1 MKKASRIVLLVGS
14 IIGFVGA
21 GALLLTGILFIVFST
36 PVFTDIV
43 KEGIEKGT
51 IHTSSI
57 DPETAATVWQITFLS
72 HGILMLIIAVIMCL
86 SGFFGLRA
94 RKLETKNAY
103 IVSIVFGAMMNEVNL
118 VGSIL
123 GLIAWKRAEN
133 RKAKVVA
140 EQE

>member
-14 IIGFVGA
+14 IVGFVVA
-21 GALLLTGILFIVFST
+21 GILLLTGILFIIFGT
-36 PVFTDIV
+36 PAFADIIR
-43 KEGIEKGT
+43 EGIEKGT
-51 IHTSSI
+51 IHTDVS
-57 DPETAATVWQITFLS
+57 PETAVTIWQFTFLS
-72 HGILMLIIAVIMCL
+72 NGILMVVIAIIMCL

-94 RKLETKNAY
+94 RKLETKKAY
-103 IVSIVFGAMMNEVNL
+103 IISIVFGAMMNEVNL

-123 GLIAWKRAEN
+123 GLIAWKRTEN

>member
-21 GALLLTGILFIVFST
+21 GALLLTGILFIVFGT
-36 PVFTDIV
+36 PAFAEII
-43 KEGIEKGT
+43 KEGVEKCT
-51 IHTSSI
+51 IHTTAV
-57 DPETAATVWQITFLS
+57 DPETAATIWQFTFLS
-72 HGILMLIIAVIMCL
+72 NGIVMLIIAIIMAL
-86 SGFFGLRA
+86 SGLFGLRA
-94 RKLETKNAY
+94 RKLETKKAY